1 MINPK
6 SEKFE
11 ELRMLICELV
21 DDAITPESMATLN
34 QILANDPDAVNYY
47 IDFLDIQVLIK
58 SNMSNIEAD
67 VSTPLYADDIQELT
81 ELWRQLAKEELAA
94 PEVEDPQ
101 KQPQRELIREVIY
114 PPRQKRKVSKL
125 SIAFLAMNIAA
136 ILFFFLF
143 LRFASPEGGIE
154 VATLNAV
161 AGAQWSDSA
170 DFLKS
175 GDRIRASEVLSLA
188 DGLVGIKTDNDVDL
202 IIEGPAEFDFTKEG
216 DLRLGWGKVYAVV
229 SAQGIGFTVTTS
241 TSKIIDLGTEFGV
254 QADRVGSTEAHVYKG
269 QVTLVA
275 GGPSIKKLKSAV
287 TEGQARLINADGAV
301 SPTPVNDHLFV
312 RKEEFLVNVRASQGS
327 GYDRWLA
334 YSYKLRRNPDLVAYY
349 TFEQD
354 ASQPDILANKA
365 IATEGRLDGELYSA
379 LDGPLPTW
387 TTGRWLQKTALHF
400 NRKDR
405 QVVVVS
411 SDPVVHITGP
421 ITIAAWVRCSEPRDG
436 GHIVSC
442 RLPNGDGNYQLGY
455 KSPREEDAWTGKI
468 QFGRIKYVPTESLT
482 DRIFSKQIFAASP
495 QWRFVGVTHDNQ
507 TVKMYVDGRYIE
519 THEFV
524 FQPEPLEADLVI
536 GADRIEGDPSRFKG
550 DMDELMIFNRVLD
563 AGEIGEIYQAGRPE

>member
-1 MINPK
+1 MMDPERTTYK
-6 SEKFE
+6 
-11 ELRMLICELV
+11 ELKMLICELV

-125 SIAFLAMNIAA
+125 NIAFLAMNIAA
-136 ILFFFLF
+136 VLFFFLF
-143 LRFASPEGGIE
+143 LRFASAEDGIE
-154 VATLNAV
+154 VATLNAA

-175 GDRIRASEVLSLA
+175 GDRVRASEVFSLA

-202 IIEGPAEFDFTKEG
+202 IIEGPAEFDFTNEG

-229 SAQGIGFTVTTS
+229 PVQGIGFTVTTP

-254 QADRVGSTEAHVYKG
+254 RAARVGSTETHVYKG
-269 QVTLVA
+269 QVTLLA
-275 GGPSIKKLKSAV
+275 GGPSLKKLKSAV
-287 TEGQARLINADGAV
+287 TEGQARLINTDGTV
-301 SPTPVNDHLFV
+301 SSTLVNDHLFV

-387 TTGRWLQKTALHF
+387 TTGRWPQKTALHF

-411 SDPVVHITGP
+411 SAPELHINGP

-442 RLPNGDGNYQLGY
+442 RLPNSHGNYQFGY
-455 KSPREEDAWTGKI
+455 KSPRDVDEWTEKI
-468 QFGRIKYVPTESLT
+468 QFARIKYPLTEPLT
-482 DRIFSKQIFAASP
+482 DRIFSNQTFDISP
-495 QWRFVGVTHDNQ
+495 QWRFVAVTHDNQ
-507 TVKMYVDGRYIE
+507 IVRMYVDGRHIE
-519 THEFV
+519 THDFV
-524 FQPEPLEADLVI
+524 FQQQTLEAELVI
-536 GADRIEGDPSRFKG
+536 GADRVEGDPTRFKG

-563 AGEIGEIYQAGRPE
+563 PDDIHEIYQAGRPL